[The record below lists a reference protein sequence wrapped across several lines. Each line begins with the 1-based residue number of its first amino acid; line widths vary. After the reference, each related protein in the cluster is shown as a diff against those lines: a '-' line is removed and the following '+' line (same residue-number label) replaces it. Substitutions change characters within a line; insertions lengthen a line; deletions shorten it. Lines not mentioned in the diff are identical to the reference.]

1 LNGLGGIFINN
12 PGSGTVA
19 LGSSISTGRWVEGGD
34 GDTLIL
40 SSIIRSLTGVS
51 PVEGESD
58 GNRDVARNG
67 SNGASVIGSI
77 AVI

>member
-1 LNGLGGIFINN
+1 M
-12 PGSGTVA
+12 
-19 LGSSISTGRWVEGGD
+19 EGGD